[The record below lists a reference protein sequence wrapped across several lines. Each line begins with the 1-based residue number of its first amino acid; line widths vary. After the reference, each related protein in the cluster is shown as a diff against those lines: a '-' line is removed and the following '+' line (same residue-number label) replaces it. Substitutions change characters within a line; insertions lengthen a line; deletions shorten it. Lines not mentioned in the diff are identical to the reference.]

1 MAVITNDF
9 KRMALRKLYDDA
21 SDVTNRYYIGIGKSE
36 PWNDAETVPTP
47 TGSIRDDRLARQG
60 LQSIKSAANL
70 SFVVSR
76 YNWTSGTIYNA
87 WDDNDLTVGA
97 NPYYI
102 ITEDNRVYMCVQ
114 EARNASGTQTASTVK
129 PTHID
134 PLKAVKTADGYKWKY
149 LYTVLS
155 INASAYLSAN
165 FLPVRLA
172 DSTETGTG
180 AEQYAVQDAAVR
192 GQILGIKVING
203 GTGYSST
210 PTVTITGNGTGA
222 TATAYVT
229 GGVVT
234 HIFLDS
240 DADSAM
246 AMGRGYDFA
255 GVTISGGSP
264 TTAASARAV
273 VGDIYGAGIGADPR
287 NDLRSTSLMFNAK
300 PDGIEE
306 GNFYVGG
313 QDFRQVVLIQDPV
326 DSNGSAI
333 TSTTANASKYLVADD
348 AAEAGGFANDAL
360 ITGVSSNAQARFVA
374 NAADKIYIVQNDST
388 GYNAFTTG
396 ETVSGNAAGGGTQN
410 ATLLSGRLNYENTY
424 QPNGKI
430 LYIDNRAA
438 VVRDSGQTED
448 IKVVITI

>member
-9 KRMALRKLYDDA
+9 KRMALRKIYDDA
-21 SDVTNRYYIGIGKSE
+21 QDVTNRYYIGIGKSE

-60 LQSIKSAANL
+60 LQAIKSAANL

-76 YNWTSGTIYNA
+76 YNWTSGTIYDA
-87 WDDNDLTVGA
+87 WDDNDLAVGA
-97 NPYYI
+97 NSYYI

-114 EARNASGTQTASTVK
+114 EARNASGEQTSSTVK
-129 PTHID
+129 PTHTD
-134 PLKAVKTADGYKWKY
+134 PLRAVKTADGYKWKY

-155 INASAYLSAN
+155 TNASAFLSAN

-192 GQILGIKVING
+192 GQILGIKVIDG

-222 TATAYVT
+222 AATAYVT

-240 DADSAM
+240 NADSAM

-255 GVTISGGSP
+255 GVTLSGGSP

-273 VGDIYGAGIGADPR
+273 IGDIYGAGIGADPR

-300 PDGIEE
+300 PDGIET
-306 GNFYVGG
+306 NTFFVG

-326 DSNGSAI
+326 DSSGSAVT
-333 TSTTANASKYLVADD
+333 TSVANASKYLVADD
-348 AAEAGGFANDAL
+348 AAEAGGFALDAL
-360 ITGVSSNAQARFVA
+360 ITGGTSGAKARFVE
-374 NAADKIYIVQNDST
+374 NAADKIYVVQNDST
-388 GYNAFTTG
+388 GYTQFSTG
-396 ETVSGNAAGGGTQN
+396 ETISGTASGGGTQN
-410 ATLLSGRLNYENTY
+410 ATLLSGRLNYENVY

-438 VVRDSGQTED
+438 VVRDSDQTED

>member
-21 SDVTNRYYIGIGKSE
+21 QDVTNRYYVGIGKSE
-36 PWNDAETVPTP
+36 PWNDADAVPTP

-60 LQSIKSAANL
+60 LQAIKSASNL

-76 YNWTSGTIYNA
+76 YNWTSGTTYDS

-129 PTHID
+129 PTHTD
-134 PLKAVKTADGYKWKY
+134 PLKAVKLADGYKWKY

-155 INASAYLSAN
+155 TNASAFLSAN

-192 GQILGIKVING
+192 GQILGVKVING
-203 GTGYSST
+203 GAGYSSA

-240 DADSAM
+240 SADSAM

-255 GVTISGGSP
+255 GVTLSGGSP

-273 VGDIYGAGIGADPR
+273 IGDIYGAGLGADPR

-300 PDGIEE
+300 PDGIET
-306 GNFYVGG
+306 NTFFVGG

-333 TSTTANASKYLVADD
+333 TSTVANASKYLLADD
-348 AAEAGGFANDAL
+348 AAEAGGFALDTT
-360 ITGVSSNAQARFVA
+360 ITGVSSGAQARYVS

-410 ATLLSGRLNYENTY
+410 ATLTSGRLNYENVY

>member
-21 SDVTNRYYIGIGKSE
+21 QDVTNRYYIGIGKSE
-36 PWNDAETVPTP
+36 PWNDAETTPTP

-60 LQSIKSAANL
+60 LQAIKSAVNL

-87 WDDNDLTVGA
+87 WDDNDLVVGA
-97 NPYYI
+97 NSYYI

-114 EARNASGTQTASTVK
+114 EARNASGIQTASTVK
-129 PTHID
+129 PTHTD
-134 PLKAVKTADGYKWKY
+134 PLKAVKLADGYKWKY

-155 INASAYLSAN
+155 TNASAFLSAN
-165 FLPVRLA
+165 FMPVRLA
-172 DSTETGTG
+172 DSSETGTG
-180 AEQYAVQDAAVR
+180 AEQYAVQNAAVR
-192 GQILGIKVING
+192 GQILGVKVING
-203 GTGYSST
+203 GTGYSSA

-240 DADSAM
+240 SADSAM

-273 VGDIYGAGIGADPR
+273 IGDIYGAGIGADPR

-300 PDGIEE
+300 PDGIET
-306 GNFYVGG
+306 GAFFVG

-326 DSNGSAI
+326 DSSGSAI
-333 TSTTANASKYLVADD
+333 TTSVANASKYLIADD
-348 AAEAGGFANDAL
+348 AAEAGGFALDTV
-360 ITGVSSNAQARFVA
+360 ITGGTSGAKARYVS
-374 NAADKIYIVQNDST
+374 NAADKIYVVQNDST
-388 GYNAFTTG
+388 GYSAFTTG
-396 ETVSGNAAGGGTQN
+396 ETISGTASGGGTQN
-410 ATLLSGRLNYENTY
+410 ATLLSGRLNYENVY

-438 VVRDSGQTED
+438 VERDSDQTED

>member
-21 SDVTNRYYIGIGKSE
+21 QDVTNRYYIGIGKSE
-36 PWNDAETVPTP
+36 PWNDAETTPTP

-60 LQSIKSAANL
+60 LQAIKSAVNL

-76 YNWTSGTIYNA
+76 YNWTSGTIYDA
-87 WDDNDLTVGA
+87 WDDNDLVVGS
-97 NPYYI
+97 NSYYI
-102 ITEDNRVYMCVQ
+102 ITEDNRVYICVQ
-114 EARNASGTQTASTVK
+114 EARNANGVQTASTVK
-129 PTHID
+129 PTHTD
-134 PLKAVKTADGYKWKY
+134 PLKAKKLADGYKWKY

-155 INASAYLSAN
+155 TNSAAFLSAN

-180 AEQYAVQDAAVR
+180 AEQYAVQNAAVR
-192 GQILGIKVING
+192 GQVLGIKVING
-203 GTGYSST
+203 GAGYSSA
-210 PTVTITGNGTGA
+210 PTVTIKGDGTGA

-229 GGVVT
+229 GGTVT

-246 AMGRGYDFA
+246 AMGRGYNFA
-255 GVTISGGSP
+255 GVTLSGGSP
-264 TTAASARAV
+264 TTAASARV
-273 VGDIYGAGIGADPR
+273 VIGDVYGAGIGADPR

-300 PDGIEE
+300 PDGIET
-306 GNFYVGG
+306 GSFFVG
-313 QDFRQVVLIQDPV
+313 QDFRQVVLIQDPT
-326 DSNGSAI
+326 DSAGAAI
-333 TSTTANASKYLVADD
+333 TTSVANASKYLIADD
-348 AAEAGGFANDAL
+348 AAEAGGFALDAT
-360 ITGVSSNAQARFVA
+360 ITGGTSGAKALFVE
-374 NAADKIYIVQNDST
+374 NAADKIYVVQNDST
-388 GYNAFTTG
+388 GYTQFATG
-396 ETVSGNAAGGGTQN
+396 EAVSGTAAGGGTQN
-410 ATLLSGRLNYENTY
+410 ATLLSGRLNYENAY

-438 VVRDSGQTED
+438 VVRDSAQTED

>member
-21 SDVTNRYYIGIGKSE
+21 QDITNRYYIGIGKSE
-36 PWNDAETVPTP
+36 PWNDADAVPTP

-60 LQSIKSAANL
+60 LQSIKTAANL
-70 SFVVSR
+70 SFVVNR

-102 ITEDNRVYMCVQ
+102 ITEDNRVYICVQ
-114 EARNASGTQTASTVK
+114 EARNASGVQTASTVK
-129 PTHID
+129 PTHTD
-134 PLKAVKTADGYKWKY
+134 PLKAVKLVDGYKWKY
-149 LYTVLS
+149 LYTILS
-155 INASAYLSAN
+155 TNATNYLSAN
-165 FLPVRLA
+165 FMPVRLA

-180 AEQYAVQDAAVR
+180 AEQYAVQNAAVR
-192 GQILGIKVING
+192 GQILGVKVTNG
-203 GTGYSST
+203 GAGYSSA
-210 PTVTITGNGTGA
+210 PTVTITGNGTNA
-222 TATAYVT
+222 SATAYVT
-229 GGVVT
+229 GGTVT

-264 TTAASARAV
+264 TTAATARAV
-273 VGDIYGAGIGADPR
+273 IGDVYGAGLGADPR
-287 NDLRSTSLMFNAK
+287 NDLRSTSLMFNAR
-300 PDGIEE
+300 PDGIES
-306 GNFYVGG
+306 NTFFVG
-313 QDFRQVVLIQDPV
+313 QDFRQVILIQDPV

-333 TSTTANASKYLVADD
+333 TSTAANASKYLVADD
-348 AAEAGGFANDAL
+348 AAEAGGFALDTV
-360 ITGVSSNAQARFVA
+360 ITGGTSGAKARYVS
-374 NAADKIYIVQNDST
+374 NAADKIYVVQNDST
-388 GYNAFTTG
+388 GYSAFTTG

-438 VVRDSGQTED
+438 VERDSEQTED

>member
-21 SDVTNRYYIGIGKSE
+21 QDVTNRYYIGIGKSE
-36 PWNDAETVPTP
+36 PWNDADAVPTP

-76 YNWTSGTIYNA
+76 YNWTSGTIYDA

-102 ITEDNRVYMCVQ
+102 ITEDNRVYICVQ
-114 EARNASGTQTASTVK
+114 EARNASGVQTASTVK
-129 PTHID
+129 PTHTD
-134 PLKAVKTADGYKWKY
+134 PLKAVKLADGYKWKY
-149 LYTVLS
+149 LYTILAT
-155 INASAYLSAN
+155 NATNYLSAN
-165 FLPVRLA
+165 FMPVRLA
-172 DSTETGTG
+172 DSTETGAG

-192 GQILGIKVING
+192 GQILGVKVTDG
-203 GTGYSST
+203 GAGYSSA
-210 PTVTITGNGTGA
+210 PTVTITGNGTNA
-222 TATAYVT
+222 SATAYVT
-229 GGVVT
+229 GGTVT

-264 TTAASARAV
+264 TTAATARAV
-273 VGDIYGAGIGADPR
+273 IGDVYGAGLGADPR
-287 NDLRSTSLMFNAK
+287 NDLRSTSLMFNAR
-300 PDGIEE
+300 PDGIES
-306 GNFYVGG
+306 NTFFVG
-313 QDFRQVVLIQDPV
+313 QDFRQVILIQDPV

-333 TSTTANASKYLVADD
+333 TSTAANASKYLVADD
-348 AAEAGGFANDAL
+348 AAEAGGFAIDAL
-360 ITGVSSNAQARFVA
+360 ITGGTSGAKARYVS
-374 NAADKIYIVQNDST
+374 NAADKIYVVQNDST
-388 GYNAFTTG
+388 GYSAFTTG

-438 VVRDSGQTED
+438 VERDSEQTED

>member
-9 KRMALRKLYDDA
+9 KRMALRKIYDDA
-21 SDVTNRYYIGIGKSE
+21 QDVTNRYYIGIGKSE

-60 LQSIKSAANL
+60 LQAIKSAANL

-87 WDDNDLTVGA
+87 WDDNDLVVGA
-97 NPYYI
+97 NSYYI

-114 EARNASGTQTASTVK
+114 EARNASGIQTASTVK
-129 PTHID
+129 PTHTD
-134 PLKAVKTADGYKWKY
+134 PLKAVKLADGYKWKY

-155 INASAYLSAN
+155 TNASAFLSAN
-165 FLPVRLA
+165 FMPVRLA
-172 DSTETGTG
+172 DSSETGTG
-180 AEQYAVQDAAVR
+180 AEQYAVQNAAVR
-192 GQILGIKVING
+192 GQILGVKVING
-203 GTGYSST
+203 GTGYSSA

-240 DADSAM
+240 SADSAM

-273 VGDIYGAGIGADPR
+273 IGDIYGAGIGADPR

-300 PDGIEE
+300 PDGIET
-306 GNFYVGG
+306 GAFFVG

-326 DSNGSAI
+326 DSSGSAI
-333 TSTTANASKYLVADD
+333 TTSVANASKYLIADD
-348 AAEAGGFANDAL
+348 AAEAGGFALDTV
-360 ITGVSSNAQARFVA
+360 ITGGTSGAKARYVS
-374 NAADKIYIVQNDST
+374 NAADKIYVVQNDST
-388 GYNAFTTG
+388 GYSAFTTG
-396 ETVSGNAAGGGTQN
+396 ETISGTASGGGTQN
-410 ATLLSGRLNYENTY
+410 ATLLSGRLNYENVY

-438 VVRDSGQTED
+438 VERDSDQTED

>member
-9 KRMALRKLYDDA
+9 KRMALRKLFDDA
-21 SDVTNRYYIGIGKSE
+21 SDNTNRHYIGIGKSE
-36 PWNDAETVPTP
+36 PWNDAETTPTP

-60 LQSIKSAANL
+60 LQAIKTASSL

-76 YNWTSGTIYNA
+76 YNWSSGTIYNA
-87 WDDNDLTVGA
+87 WDDNDVTIGE

-102 ITEDNRVYMCVQ
+102 ITEDNRVYVCVQ

-149 LYTVLS
+149 LYTVLTTD
-155 INASAYLSAN
+155 ATN
-165 FLPVRLA
+165 FLSSNFVPARLA
-172 DSTETGTG
+172 DSSEVGTG

-192 GQILGIKVING
+192 GQILGVKVTNG
-203 GTGYSST
+203 GAGYSSA
-210 PTVTITGNGTGA
+210 PTVTIEGDGTGA
-222 TATAYVT
+222 TATAHVT

-246 AMGRGYDFA
+246 AMGRGYNFA
-255 GVTISGGSP
+255 GVKFSGGSP
-264 TTAASARAV
+264 TTAATARAV
-273 VGDIYGAGIGADPR
+273 IGDIYTAGLGADPR
-287 NDLRSTSLMFNAK
+287 NDLRSTSLMFNAR
-300 PDGIEE
+300 PDGIET
-306 GNFYVGG
+306 GTFFVG
-313 QDFRQVVLIQDPV
+313 QDFRQVILIQDPV
-326 DSNGSAI
+326 DSSGSAI
-333 TSTTANASKYLVADD
+333 TGSATNASKYLVADD
-348 AAEAGGFANDAL
+348 AAEAGGFALDAT
-360 ITGVSSNAQARFVA
+360 ITGGSSGAKALFVS
-374 NAADKIYIVQNDST
+374 NAADKIYVVQNDST
-388 GYNAFTTG
+388 GYGTFTTG
-396 ETVSGNAAGGGTQN
+396 ETISGTASGGGTQN
-410 ATLLSGRLNYENTY
+410 ATLSSGRLNYESVY

-438 VVRDSGQTED
+438 VVRDSAQTED